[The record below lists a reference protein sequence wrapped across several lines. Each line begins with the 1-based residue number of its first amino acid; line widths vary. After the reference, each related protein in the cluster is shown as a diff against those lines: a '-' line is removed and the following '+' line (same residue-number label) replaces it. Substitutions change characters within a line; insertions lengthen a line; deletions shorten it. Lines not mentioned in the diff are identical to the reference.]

1 MNENVDLVELD
12 KFEANAARWWDADGE
27 FKTLHDVNP
36 PRLDYIDSRARLRGK
51 EVVDVGCGG
60 GLLSEAMA
68 RSGACVTGID
78 LGRSAIEVA
87 RLHLRESGLD
97 VAYRRVAAEQM
108 ADERP
113 ERYDV
118 VTCMEL
124 LEHVPDPAAL
134 VRACARLAK
143 PGGDVFFSTINR
155 NLKSWLLAVVGAEYA
170 LGLLP
175 KGTHEY
181 RKLLRPSEL
190 AAFARS
196 GGLALQDLRGMR
208 YNPLSRRASLARDV
222 GVNYLAHCRK
232 QQ

>member
-1 MNENVDLVELD
+1 MNANVDPIELD
-12 KFEANAARWWDADGE
+12 RFEANAARWWDAGGE
-27 FKTLHDVNP
+27 YKTLHDVNP
-36 PRLDYIDSRARLRGK
+36 LRLGYIDSRARLHGK

-68 RSGACVTGID
+68 RGGARVTGID
-78 LGRSAIEVA
+78 LGQAAIKVA
-87 RLHLRESGLD
+87 QLHLRESGLT
-97 VAYRRVAAEQM
+97 VAYRRVAAEQL
-108 ADERP
+108 ADEHP

-124 LEHVPDPAAL
+124 LEHVPDPASL

-155 NLKSWLLAVVGAEYA
+155 NPRSWLLAIVGAEYA

-181 RKLLRPSEL
+181 RKLVRPSEL
-190 AAFARS
+190 AAFARG
-196 GGLALQDLRGMR
+196 GGLAVKDLRGMR
-208 YNPLSRRASLARDV
+208 YNPLARRATLTSDV

-232 QQ
+232 EQ